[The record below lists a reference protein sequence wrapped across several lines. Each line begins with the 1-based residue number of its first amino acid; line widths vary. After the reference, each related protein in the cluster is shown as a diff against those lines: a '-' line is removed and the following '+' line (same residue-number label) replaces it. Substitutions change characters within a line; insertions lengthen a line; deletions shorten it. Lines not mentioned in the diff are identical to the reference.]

1 MMTNE
6 VTLGCWT
13 EGWTKEAVWR
23 CDFVFWEVVMRNVHS
38 FLDKMSDASN
48 ETPPGR
54 SEGRKVPDGHFCSWL
69 TIIDIRPSTVRS
81 NVSHGPCVKWFTKTF
96 VQKMYL
102 QLQKALWLLQSLLL
116 KILLKYEGLHTAADN
131 MMMWVYRQHTQELW
145 HKPRWAKWP
154 HNTSHS
160 PSLLL
165 LEHLLVTAS
174 RCVQVDHMRG

>member
-1 MMTNE
+1 MKWLWVVGLKAGQRKQFE
-6 VTLGCWT
+6 DVTLCSGRLWWEMFT
-13 EGWTKEAVWR
+13 VVVGQNVGRVKRGATRKFWGAKGSWR
-23 CDFVFWEVVMRNVHS
+23 PF
-38 FLDKMSDASN
+38 
-48 ETPPGR
+48 
-54 SEGRKVPDGHFCSWL
+54 FCSWL

-81 NVSHGPCVKWFTKTF
+81 NVSQGQCMKWFTKTF

-102 QLQKALWLLQSLLL
+102 QLQKALWLPQSLLL

-131 MMMWVYRQHTQELW
+131 MMMWVYRQHTQELC
-145 HKPRWAKWP
+145 HKPRWANWP

-174 RCVQVDHMRG
+174 RCVQVDYMRG